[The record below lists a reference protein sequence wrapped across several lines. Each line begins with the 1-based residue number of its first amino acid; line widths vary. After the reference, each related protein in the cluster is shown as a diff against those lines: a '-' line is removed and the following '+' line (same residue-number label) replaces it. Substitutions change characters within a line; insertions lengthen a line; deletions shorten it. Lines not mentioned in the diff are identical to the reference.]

1 MEDFEEINVTPSNGT
16 GNWLENMLF
25 SDTFFTIFFS
35 VVALLVVAGVVTT
48 VVLLIRGKKR
58 RYILMRVDDDGTL
71 SPVPTK
77 NSGGVGGPGMHAGDA
92 AMRAHNEAHQQALT
106 QQAIN
111 QQNITQ
117 QGLNNP

>member
-1 MEDFEEINVTPSNGT
+1 MEDFEEITVTTSNGM

-25 SDTFFTIFFS
+25 SDTFFTTFF
-35 VVALLVVAGVVTT
+35 VVVSLLVVAGIVTT
-48 VVLLIRGKKR
+48 VVMLIRGKNR
-58 RYILMRVDDDGTL
+58 RYILMSVDDDGTMR
-71 SPVPTK
+71 PVSTK

-92 AMRAHNEAHQQALT
+92 AMHAHHEAHQQALN
-106 QQAIN
+106 QQVIN